1 MEKKKRLLTVSSA
14 YINNQ
19 QIPQIRIQGKW
30 LNDLGF
36 SIRCRVEV
44 VEKEGELLIK
54 LINVN
59 TVTEKST
66 SENDTKV

>member
-1 MEKKKRLLTVSSA
+1 MTMEKKKRLLTVSSA

-44 VEKEGELLIK
+44 EEMQGELILKVIK
-54 LINVN
+54 LD
-59 TVTEKST
+59 K
-66 SENDTKV
+66 DDFL

>member
-14 YINNQ
+14 FINNQ

-44 VEKEGELLIK
+44 NEEKGEITIRLV
-54 LINVN
+54 NV
-59 TVTEKST
+59 
-66 SENDTKV
+66 DTAAE

>member
-1 MEKKKRLLTVSSA
+1 MVSSA
-14 YINNQ
+14 DINNQ

-44 VEKEGELLIK
+44 IEQKGEITIRLSNVDSAVEQ
-54 LINVN
+54 
-59 TVTEKST
+59 
-66 SENDTKV
+66 